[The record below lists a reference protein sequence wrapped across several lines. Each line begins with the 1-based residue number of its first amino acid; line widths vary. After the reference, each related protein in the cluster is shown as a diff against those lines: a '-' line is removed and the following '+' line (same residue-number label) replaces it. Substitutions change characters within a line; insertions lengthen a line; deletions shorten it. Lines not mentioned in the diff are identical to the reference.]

1 MSEIIQVKQND
12 HALVLAADVRLMPMA
27 ELWQRFIKAAGQ
39 RSINTARAYQTGAG
53 TFLQWLGERTG
64 EAIAERTKQGR
75 KTVWEIRGN
84 TDILQEIELSTFDDF
99 GLFLQASGSTQKTID
114 QRLGAVNSFLSVALR
129 DKAISR
135 EQGIDLDLKP
145 YKARQR
151 HNDQPVGRRL
161 KPAEVRKLREI
172 VTLRAKT
179 DNKAARDRAILD
191 FMLFAGLRRSEVASL
206 TLGDIKQDGG
216 RWWLIFEG
224 KGNKTRRVKVHDELF
239 KSLTDWLQALGRS
252 MGNGDAGAVFCNLDK
267 AGNPTK
273 AATLGEAVIGRLV
286 TEYGAAAGLAPL
298 EAPKDE
304 NDKSIRGVILSPHD
318 LRRTCARNAYDNG
331 ATIYQVQT
339 MLGHSDPKTTIKYIG
354 GLEDDSNTA
363 IDKVDY
369 SRG

>member
-1 MSEIIQVKQND
+1 MSEIITTQQSQE
-12 HALVLAADVRLMPMA
+12 LARPIAETMPLA
-27 ELWQRFIKAAGQ
+27 ELFARFIVATSE
-39 RSINTARAYQTGAG
+39 RSENTARAYQTGAG
-53 TFLQWLGERTG
+53 MFLQWLGDQYGQELAQPSK
-64 EAIAERTKQGR
+64 EGR
-75 KTVWEIRGN
+75 KTVWVIRGDVQPLQ
-84 TDILQEIELSTFDDF
+84 DIDLATLD
-99 GLFLQASGSTQKTID
+99 LYRAFLRSNGSTQKTID

-135 EQGIDLDLKP
+135 EQGQDLDLKP

-172 VTLRAKT
+172 VLLRAKT
-179 DNKAARDRAILD
+179 DNKAKRDRAILD

-206 TLGDIKQDGG
+206 ALANIKQDGG

-286 TEYGAAAGLAPL
+286 AEYGAAAGLAPL

-331 ATIYQVQT
+331 ATIT
-339 MLGHSDPKTTIKYIG
+339 RCKLC
-354 GLEDDSNTA
+354 
-363 IDKVDY
+363 
-369 SRG
+369 